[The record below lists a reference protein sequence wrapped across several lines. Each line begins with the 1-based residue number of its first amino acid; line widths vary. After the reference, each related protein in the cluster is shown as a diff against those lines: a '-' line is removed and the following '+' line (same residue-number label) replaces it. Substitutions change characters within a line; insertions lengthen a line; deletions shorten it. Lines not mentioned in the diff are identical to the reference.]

1 MPRKIEISH
10 RTIIFITIFILGLR
24 LVVQIKDV
32 LLMLFV
38 SFIIMSAL
46 NPGVDHLEKLKI
58 PRALAILMLYLLL
71 FVVVGVTL
79 GTVIPPLVSQTG
91 NLLLSLPDALSR
103 IAIFHDNQQAITEQ
117 VLGQIGS
124 LPQDLLR
131 VTVNLFGNILSIF
144 TVLVISYYLLLERAN
159 LNKYLAILLGKNS
172 PDRVLK
178 TINEIERRL
187 GGWVR
192 GELVLMLAVGLV
204 TYVGLLILGID
215 NALPLAIIA
224 GLLEIVPNIG
234 PTLSAVPAILIA
246 LTIHPVKAVATGAL
260 YFLVQLVEN
269 HALVPNIM
277 RRAVGVNPLVSI
289 VGLIIGLKIYGPMG
303 AIVSI
308 PVIIVIH
315 TIILNLQD
323 VAWRE

>member
-10 RTIIFITIFILGLR
+10 RTIIFIAVFLLGLR

-32 LLMLFV
+32 LLMLFMA
-38 SFIIMSAL
+38 FIIMSAL
-46 NPGVDHLEKLKI
+46 NPAVDHLEKLKI

-71 FVVVGVTL
+71 LVVIGVTL
-79 GTVIPPLVSQTG
+79 GTVVPPLVSQTG
-91 NLLLSLPDALSR
+91 NLVLSLPDALSR

-144 TVLVISYYLLLERAN
+144 TVLVISFYLLLERAN

-192 GELVLMLAVGLV
+192 GELFLMLAVGLV

-246 LTIHPVKAVATGAL
+246 LTIHPFKAVATAAL
-260 YFLVQLVEN
+260 YFLVQLIEN

-303 AIVSI
+303 AIMSI

-323 VAWRE
+323 ITWRE